1 MNTFQSICFLILVLL
16 FFYLFYIRPIM
27 AIGDLPSCIDRLTE
41 EVKELKEVLK
51 NDKRRNNN

>member
-1 MNTFQSICFLILVLL
+1 
-16 FFYLFYIRPIM
+16 M
-27 AIGDLPSCIDRLTE
+27 AIGDLPNCIDRLTE